1 MNNEIPQSTYTPA
14 DNQYALILGAS
25 SGFGGATAL
34 ALAKAGMNIFGV
46 HFDRAATLPN
56 AEKIKK
62 QIESLGRRA
71 ILWNVNAADPG
82 ARAAII
88 DDIKKEFASQKG
100 NSTVRVLLHSLAFG
114 TLKPYISDNPADTL
128 NQKQMEMTLDVMA
141 NSVVYWSQDVINNKL
156 MLPGGRIYAMTSQG
170 GQRVLPAYG
179 AVSAAKAA
187 LESHIRQIAFE
198 SGKFGITA
206 NSIRA
211 GVTDTP
217 AFRKIPNTEIL
228 IANALRRN
236 PFSRLTT
243 PDDVATAIVNLCK
256 PEMYWIN
263 GNVLGV
269 DGGEGAVDF

>member
-1 MNNEIPQSTYTPA
+1 MSDIPSSIYTPA
-14 DNQYALILGAS
+14 DNQYALVLGAS
-25 SGFGGATAL
+25 SGFGGACAL
-34 ALAKAGMNIFGV
+34 ALAKDGMNIFGV
-46 HFDRAATLPN
+46 HLDRAATIPN
-56 AEKIKK
+56 AEKIR
-62 QIESLGRRA
+62 QEIESLGRRT
-71 ILWNVNAADPG
+71 IFWNVNAADPAVRG
-82 ARAAII
+82 TII
-88 DDIKKEFASQKG
+88 EDIKKEFASQKG
-100 NSTVRVLLHSLAFG
+100 TTTIRVLLHSLAFG
-114 TLKPYISDNPADTL
+114 TLKPLISENQAEEL

-141 NSVVYWSQDVINNKL
+141 NSLVYWSQDIINNKL

-170 GQRVLPAYG
+170 GQKVLPAYG

-206 NSIRA
+206 NAVRA

-228 IANALRRN
+228 INNALRRN

-243 PDDVATAIVNLCK
+243 PEDVAKALVNLCK
-256 PEMYWIN
+256 PEMYWVN

>member
-1 MNNEIPQSTYTPA
+1 MSDIPSSIYTPA
-14 DNQYALILGAS
+14 DNQYALVLGAS
-25 SGFGGATAL
+25 SGFGGACAL
-34 ALAKAGMNIFGV
+34 ALAKAGMNILGV
-46 HFDRAATLPN
+46 HLDRAATIPN

-62 QIESLGRRA
+62 DIESLGRRA
-71 ILWNVNAADPG
+71 IFWNVNAADPATRG
-82 ARAAII
+82 TII
-88 DDIKKEFASQKG
+88 EDIKKEFASQKG
-100 NSTVRVLLHSLAFG
+100 TSTVRVLLHSLAFG
-114 TLKPYISDNPADTL
+114 TLKPFISVNQAEEL

-141 NSVVYWSQDVINNKL
+141 NSLVYWSQDIIHNNL

-170 GQRVLPAYG
+170 GQKVLPAYG

-206 NSIRA
+206 NAVRA

-228 IANALRRN
+228 INNALRRN
-236 PFSRLTT
+236 PFGRLTT
-243 PDDVATAIVNLCK
+243 PEDVATALINLCK
-256 PEMYWIN
+256 PEMYWVN

>member
-1 MNNEIPQSTYTPA
+1 MSDIPSSIYTPA
-14 DNQYALILGAS
+14 DNQYALVLGAS
-25 SGFGGATAL
+25 SGFGGACAL
-34 ALAKAGMNIFGV
+34 ALAKAGMNILGV
-46 HFDRAATLPN
+46 HLDRAATIPN

-62 QIESLGRRA
+62 DIESLGRRA
-71 ILWNVNAADPG
+71 IFWNVNAADPTTRG
-82 ARAAII
+82 TII
-88 DDIKKEFASQKG
+88 EDIKKEFASQKG
-100 NSTVRVLLHSLAFG
+100 TSTVRVLLHSLAFG
-114 TLKPYISDNPADTL
+114 TLKPFISVNQAEEL

-141 NSVVYWSQDVINNKL
+141 NSLVYWSQDVIHNNL

-170 GQRVLPAYG
+170 GQKVLPAYG

-206 NSIRA
+206 NAVRA

-228 IANALRRN
+228 INNALRRN
-236 PFSRLTT
+236 PFGRLTT
-243 PDDVATAIVNLCK
+243 PEDVATALVNLCK
-256 PEMYWIN
+256 PEMYWVN